1 LPPEIFKEISFD
13 YSKVISH
20 VRQQAYLVKG
30 LKITLV
36 KQRDNLD
43 VDTFYDRK
51 MKSVIKKIK
60 DQNTMIDD
68 KIRFG
73 WNSGDPV

>member
-1 LPPEIFKEISFD
+1 MEQKK
-13 YSKVISH
+13 KVSNKKP
-20 VRQQAYLVKG
+20 VKG

-51 MKSVIKKIK
+51 MKGVIKKIK